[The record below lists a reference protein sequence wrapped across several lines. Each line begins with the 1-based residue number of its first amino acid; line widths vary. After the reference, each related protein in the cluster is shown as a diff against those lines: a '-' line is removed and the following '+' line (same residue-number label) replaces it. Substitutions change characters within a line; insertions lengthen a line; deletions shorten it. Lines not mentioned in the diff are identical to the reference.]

1 MIQQETYDSCP
12 NQALTMY
19 KPSAG
24 VCPTRQDM
32 HAVTAAW
39 EALMAGEE
47 RGLEQVRPSIRA
59 SWARSQRLGVN
70 PYLPSVPVVWSAE
83 ELEAAQEQS
92 CLLAVAAPLFESAV
106 KFMSDEPWMLIISD
120 RHGRI
125 LHTNGHPRILEWA
138 GELNAVPG
146 GSLAEEHIGTAT
158 ANAVFASG
166 RAEYVL
172 WSEHYCQMLHGWAEL
187 GVPVRLPSTR
197 ELMGVLIAG
206 AEELTS
212 LLTVELL
219 GRLAARLE
227 QLLAHEELVRRVA
240 LLDAYQRFV
249 LDHPQDAV
257 LAVDGRGYVWGV
269 SPATAQFLPAPQHL
283 LAHSLLR
290 VPGLRVEGLR
300 ECTQP
305 SEGRPYEV
313 ALFAGA

>member
-59 SWARSQRLGVN
+59 SWARCQRLGVN
-70 PYLPSVPVVWSAE
+70 PYVPRMPVVLSAA

-92 CLLAVAAPLFESAV
+92 CLLAVAPPLLEGAV
-106 KFMSDEPWMLIISD
+106 KLRPDEPWMLTISD
-120 RHGRI
+120 RYGRI

-138 GELNAVPG
+138 EEANAVPG
-146 GSLAEEHIGTAT
+146 GSMAEEHIGTAT

-172 WSEHYCQMLHGWAEL
+172 WSEHYCQLFHGWA
-187 GVPVRLPSTR
+187 GAGMPIRHPSTR

-206 AEELTS
+206 GEELTS
-212 LLTVELL
+212 MMTVELL

-227 QLLAHEELVRRVA
+227 QLLAHEELV
-240 LLDAYQRFV
+240 
-249 LDHPQDAV
+249 
-257 LAVDGRGYVWGV
+257 
-269 SPATAQFLPAPQHL
+269 
-283 LAHSLLR
+283 
-290 VPGLRVEGLR
+290 
-300 ECTQP
+300 
-305 SEGRPYEV
+305 
-313 ALFAGA
+313 